1 MKMFLSLLTILIILI
16 MKHAYALPETIEIK
30 VDASKGLGSA
40 PDLFSSSIWIVKA
53 NNRHN
58 IERFFK
64 DNHPKT
70 IQFTFD
76 LFLPKTK
83 SFEDYKQKFKNEFFH
98 PSGIPYFLVQKAKEA
113 DAELIVG
120 FDPFTMPAW
129 LSLRQGDLSSAFTH
143 ESWWTIEQLSPP
155 RDYQRWGEVVS
166 FALSFLRN
174 ELGVKKLGFYVG
186 HEPNWLWM
194 GTEESLFKYYEA
206 AARSA
211 KSVSS
216 EIKVG
221 GLGPWSLTAKKEG
234 ADFEG
239 ITPAVVELA
248 KKEGG
253 WENPK
258 GDPLLKSFIEYV
270 SKNKVPL
277 DFINWHSF
285 THNPR
290 QFVSD
295 GETVSRWLKEKNLD
309 NVRIYI
315 SDWAYW
321 AGWPYPD
328 DYLDTEETAAE
339 AITALFSMWKGG
351 VDWHGHDFDIQ
362 VDAHEDSRRKERQ
375 NAEFIGD
382 WPLFTKHGIIKPVYN
397 AFKALTLVTA
407 PEGEKIPEML
417 SVESS
422 TDDIVAISTMKD
434 DGIYLLLSNF
444 VPKQERLRTYIARL
458 LLEKS
463 GFTPEEINWIKE
475 CIQEGR
481 KEKKKDALLSCKD
494 QFIAKLNDAQKIETA
509 EFLINTYL
517 RFHKKSS
524 FADVPGYFQ
533 EASSHLKYPETKK
546 IASELLDTLK
556 KTASSKQ
563 LKIDFTN
570 ISFSPSTYAMVYTI
584 DSNHSN
590 ACRLNKKT
598 EPSSTDTLCGIG
610 GMVDKAVW
618 QANADANKYAQKKLE
633 DFLLAKGYSTKHL
646 EILRENIRLA
656 KNKRNWKELFNQLT
670 KKGFQRKDI
679 EMGVRKLKV
688 VRQNYLREQI
698 DKINEWK
705 EISLEESKKTET
717 VNVTKNTATLDMS
730 MEPNSVLLIILNKK

>member
-1 MKMFLSLLTILIILI
+1 MKIFLSLLTILIVLTV
-16 MKHAYALPETIEIK
+16 KPFYTFSETIEMK
-30 VDASKGLGSA
+30 VDAAKGLGPV

-64 DNHPKT
+64 DNHPKA

-83 SFEDYKQKFKNEFFH
+83 SLEDYKQKFKNEFFH
-98 PSGIPYFLVQKAKEA
+98 PSGIPYLVVQKAKEA

-120 FDPFTMPAW
+120 FDPFTIPAW
-129 LSLRQGDLSSAFTH
+129 LSLRQGDKRPAFTH

-155 RDYQRWGEVVS
+155 RDFKLWGEVVG

-174 ELGVKKLGFYVG
+174 ELGVKKLGFFVG

-194 GTEESLFKYYEA
+194 GTEESLFQYYEA

-211 KSVSS
+211 KNVSS

-239 ITPAVVELA
+239 ITPAIGDLA

-253 WENPK
+253 WKNPK
-258 GDPLLKSFIEYV
+258 GEPLLKSFIEYV
-270 SKNKVPL
+270 AKNNVPL

-285 THNPR
+285 THNSR
-290 QFVSD
+290 QLVSD
-295 GETVSRWLKEKNLD
+295 GKTVSQWLKEKNLD

-328 DYLDTEETAAE
+328 DYLDTEETASE
-339 AITALFSMWKGG
+339 AITALFHMWEGG

-362 VDAHEDSRRKERQ
+362 VDAHENSRRKERR

-397 AFKALTLVTA
+397 SFKALTMATK
-407 PEGEKIPEML
+407 PDGEKIPEL
-417 SVESS
+417 LRVESS
-422 TDDIVAISTMKD
+422 ADDIIAISTMKD
-434 DGIYLLLSNF
+434 DGIYVLLSNF
-444 VPKQERLRTYIARL
+444 APRQARLRSTVTKL

-463 GFTPEEINWIKE
+463 GFSPEEINWLKE
-475 CIQEGR
+475 CIQEGKKSKR
-481 KEKKKDALLSCKD
+481 KDTLLACKD
-494 QFIAKLNDAQKIETA
+494 QFIARVKDGQKTEVV
-509 EFLINTYL
+509 EFLANIYSHLQKKPSMEGVLTYL
-517 RFHKKSS
+517 GEVSS
-524 FADVPGYFQ
+524 NA
-533 EASSHLKYPETKK
+533 KYPQTKI
-546 IASELLDTLK
+546 IASELSDTLK
-556 KTASSKQ
+556 RTSSNKS
-563 LKIDFTN
+563 LKIDFAN
-570 ISFSPSTYAMVYTI
+570 LSFSPSAQATVYTI
-584 DSNHSN
+584 DSNNSN
-590 ACRLNKKT
+590 ACKLNKKT

-618 QANADANKYAQKKLE
+618 QANADANTYAQKNLE
-633 DFLLAKGYSTKHL
+633 DFLLSKGYSTKHL
-646 EILRENIRLA
+646 EILREKIRTA
-656 KNKRNWKELFNQLT
+656 KNKGNLKELFDQLT
-670 KKGFQRKDI
+670 KKGFQKKDI
-679 EMGVRKLKV
+679 ALGFRKLKAI
-688 VRQNYLREQI
+688 RQNYLREQI

-705 EISLEESKKTET
+705 EISLEGSKET
-717 VNVTKNTATLDMS
+717 TAVNVTKDTATLNIS
-730 MEPNSVLLIILNKK
+730 MEPNSVRLIILGKK

>member
-1 MKMFLSLLTILIILI
+1 MKIFLSLLTILIVLTV
-16 MKHAYALPETIEIK
+16 KPFYTFSETIEMK
-30 VDASKGLGSA
+30 VDAAKGLGPV

-64 DNHPKT
+64 DNHPKA

-83 SFEDYKQKFKNEFFH
+83 SLEDYKQKFKNEFFH
-98 PSGIPYFLVQKAKEA
+98 PSGIPYLVVQKAKEA

-120 FDPFTMPAW
+120 FDPFTIPAW
-129 LSLRQGDLSSAFTH
+129 LSLRQGDKRPAFTH

-155 RDYQRWGEVVS
+155 RDFKLWGEVVG

-174 ELGVKKLGFYVG
+174 ELGVKKLGFFVG

-194 GTEESLFKYYEA
+194 GTEESLFQYYEA

-211 KSVSS
+211 KNVSS

-239 ITPAVVELA
+239 STPAIGDLA

-253 WENPK
+253 WKNPK
-258 GDPLLKSFIEYV
+258 GEPLLKSFIEYV
-270 SKNKVPL
+270 AKNNVPL

-285 THNPR
+285 THNSR
-290 QFVSD
+290 QLVSD
-295 GETVSRWLKEKNLD
+295 GKTVSQWLKEKNLD

-328 DYLDTEETAAE
+328 DYLDTEETASE
-339 AITALFSMWKGG
+339 AITALFHMWEGG

-362 VDAHEDSRRKERQ
+362 VDAHENSRRKERR

-397 AFKALTLVTA
+397 SFKALTMATK
-407 PEGEKIPEML
+407 PDGEKIPEL
-417 SVESS
+417 LRVESS
-422 TDDIVAISTMKD
+422 ADDIIAISTMKD
-434 DGIYLLLSNF
+434 DGIYVLLSNF
-444 VPKQERLRTYIARL
+444 APRQARLRSTVTKL

-463 GFTPEEINWIKE
+463 GFSPEEINWLKE
-475 CIQEGR
+475 CIQEGKKSKR
-481 KEKKKDALLSCKD
+481 KDTLLACKD
-494 QFIAKLNDAQKIETA
+494 QFIARVKDGQKTEVV
-509 EFLINTYL
+509 EFLANIYSHLQKKPSMEGVLTYL
-517 RFHKKSS
+517 GEVSS
-524 FADVPGYFQ
+524 NA
-533 EASSHLKYPETKK
+533 KYPQTKI
-546 IASELLDTLK
+546 IASELSDTLK
-556 KTASSKQ
+556 RTSSNKS
-563 LKIDFTN
+563 LKIDFAN
-570 ISFSPSTYAMVYTI
+570 LSFSPSAQATVYTI
-584 DSNHSN
+584 DSNNSN
-590 ACRLNKKT
+590 ACKLNKKT

-618 QANADANKYAQKKLE
+618 QANADANTYAQKNLE
-633 DFLLAKGYSTKHL
+633 DFLLSKGYSTKHL
-646 EILRENIRLA
+646 EILREKIRTA
-656 KNKRNWKELFNQLT
+656 KNKGNLKELFDQLT
-670 KKGFQRKDI
+670 KKGFQKKDI
-679 EMGVRKLKV
+679 ALGFRKLKAI
-688 VRQNYLREQI
+688 RQNYLREQI

-705 EISLEESKKTET
+705 EISLEGSKET
-717 VNVTKNTATLDMS
+717 AAVNVTKDTATLNIS
-730 MEPNSVLLIILNKK
+730 MEPNSVRLIILGKK

>member
-1 MKMFLSLLTILIILI
+1 MKIFLSLLTILIVLTV
-16 MKHAYALPETIEIK
+16 KPFYTFSETIEMK
-30 VDASKGLGSA
+30 VDAAKGLGPV

-64 DNHPKT
+64 DNHPKA

-83 SFEDYKQKFKNEFFH
+83 SLEDYKQKFKNEFFH
-98 PSGIPYFLVQKAKEA
+98 PSGIPYLVVQKAKEA

-120 FDPFTMPAW
+120 FDPFTIPAW
-129 LSLRQGDLSSAFTH
+129 LSLRQGDKRPAFTH

-155 RDYQRWGEVVS
+155 RDFKLWGEVVG

-174 ELGVKKLGFYVG
+174 ELGVKKLGFFVG

-194 GTEESLFKYYEA
+194 GTEESLFQYYEA

-211 KSVSS
+211 KNVSS

-239 ITPAVVELA
+239 ITPAIGDLA

-253 WENPK
+253 WKNPK
-258 GDPLLKSFIEYV
+258 GEPLLKSFIEYV
-270 SKNKVPL
+270 AKNNVPL

-285 THNPR
+285 THNSR
-290 QFVSD
+290 QLVSD
-295 GETVSRWLKEKNLD
+295 GKTVSQWLKEKNLD

-328 DYLDTEETAAE
+328 DYLDTEETASE
-339 AITALFSMWKGG
+339 AITALFHMWEGG

-362 VDAHEDSRRKERQ
+362 VDAHENSRRKERR

-397 AFKALTLVTA
+397 SFKALTMATK
-407 PEGEKIPEML
+407 PDGEKIPEL
-417 SVESS
+417 LRVESS
-422 TDDIVAISTMKD
+422 ADDIIAISTMKD
-434 DGIYLLLSNF
+434 DGIYVLLSNF
-444 VPKQERLRTYIARL
+444 APRQARLRSTVTKL

-463 GFTPEEINWIKE
+463 GFSPEEINWLKE
-475 CIQEGR
+475 CIQEGKKSKR
-481 KEKKKDALLSCKD
+481 KDTLLACKD
-494 QFIAKLNDAQKIETA
+494 QFIARVKDGQKTEVV
-509 EFLINTYL
+509 EFLANIYSHLQKKPSMEGVLTYL
-517 RFHKKSS
+517 GEVSS
-524 FADVPGYFQ
+524 NA
-533 EASSHLKYPETKK
+533 KYPQTKI
-546 IASELLDTLK
+546 IASELSDTLK
-556 KTASSKQ
+556 RTSSNKS
-563 LKIDFTN
+563 LKIDFAN
-570 ISFSPSTYAMVYTI
+570 LSFSPSAQATVYTI
-584 DSNHSN
+584 DSNNSN
-590 ACRLNKKT
+590 ACKLNKKT

-618 QANADANKYAQKKLE
+618 QANADANTYAQKNLE
-633 DFLLAKGYSTKHL
+633 DFLLSKGYSTKHL
-646 EILRENIRLA
+646 EILREKIRTA
-656 KNKRNWKELFNQLT
+656 KNKGNLKELFDQLT
-670 KKGFQRKDI
+670 KKGFQKKDI
-679 EMGVRKLKV
+679 ALGFRKLKAI
-688 VRQNYLREQI
+688 RQNYLREQI

-705 EISLEESKKTET
+705 EISLEGSKET
-717 VNVTKNTATLDMS
+717 AAVNVTKDTATLNIS
-730 MEPNSVLLIILNKK
+730 MEPNSVRLIILGKK

>member
-1 MKMFLSLLTILIILI
+1 MKIFLSLLTILIVLTV
-16 MKHAYALPETIEIK
+16 KPFYTFSETIEMK
-30 VDASKGLGSA
+30 VDAAKGLGPV

-64 DNHPKT
+64 DNHPKA

-83 SFEDYKQKFKNEFFH
+83 SLEDYKQKFKNEFFH
-98 PSGIPYFLVQKAKEA
+98 PSGIPYLVVQKAKEA

-120 FDPFTMPAW
+120 FDPFTIPAW
-129 LSLRQGDLSSAFTH
+129 LSLRQGDKRPAFTH

-155 RDYQRWGEVVS
+155 RDFKLWGEVVG

-174 ELGVKKLGFYVG
+174 ELGVKKLGFFVG

-194 GTEESLFKYYEA
+194 GTEESLFQYYEA

-211 KSVSS
+211 KNVSS

-239 ITPAVVELA
+239 ITPAIGDLA

-253 WENPK
+253 WKNPK
-258 GDPLLKSFIEYV
+258 GEPLLKSFIEYV
-270 SKNKVPL
+270 AKNNVPL

-285 THNPR
+285 THNSR
-290 QFVSD
+290 QLVSD
-295 GETVSRWLKEKNLD
+295 GKTVSQWLKEKNLD

-328 DYLDTEETAAE
+328 DYLDTEETASE
-339 AITALFSMWKGG
+339 AITALFHMWEGG

-362 VDAHEDSRRKERQ
+362 VDAHENSRRKERR

-397 AFKALTLVTA
+397 SFKALTMATK
-407 PEGEKIPEML
+407 PDGEKIPEL
-417 SVESS
+417 LRVESS
-422 TDDIVAISTMKD
+422 ADDIIAISTMKD
-434 DGIYLLLSNF
+434 DGIYVLLSNF
-444 VPKQERLRTYIARL
+444 APRQARLRSTVTKL

-463 GFTPEEINWIKE
+463 GFSPEEINWLKE
-475 CIQEGR
+475 CIQEGKKSKR
-481 KEKKKDALLSCKD
+481 KDTLLSCKD
-494 QFIAKLNDAQKIETA
+494 QFIARVKDGQKTEVV
-509 EFLINTYL
+509 EFLANIY
-517 RFHKKSS
+517 
-524 FADVPGYFQ
+524 
-533 EASSHLKYPETKK
+533 SHLQKKPSMEGIFAYLGEVSSNAKYPQTKI
-546 IASELLDTLK
+546 IASELSDTLK
-556 KTASSKQ
+556 RTSSNKS

-570 ISFSPSTYAMVYTI
+570 LSFSPSAQASVYTI
-584 DSNHSN
+584 DSNNSN
-590 ACRLNKKT
+590 ACKLNKKT

-610 GMVDKAVW
+610 GKVDKAVW
-618 QANADANKYAQKKLE
+618 QANADANTYAQKNLE
-633 DFLLAKGYSTKHL
+633 DFLLSKGYSTKHL
-646 EILRENIRLA
+646 EILREKIRLA
-656 KNKRNWKELFNQLT
+656 KNKGNLKELFDQLT
-670 KKGFQRKDI
+670 KKGFQKKRYSIGVQEI
-679 EMGVRKLKV
+679 ES
-688 VRQNYLREQI
+688 N
-698 DKINEWK
+698 
-705 EISLEESKKTET
+705 
-717 VNVTKNTATLDMS
+717 
-730 MEPNSVLLIILNKK
+730 

>member
-1 MKMFLSLLTILIILI
+1 MKIFLSLLTILIVLTV
-16 MKHAYALPETIEIK
+16 KPFYTFSETIEMK
-30 VDASKGLGSA
+30 VDAAKGLGPV

-64 DNHPKT
+64 DNHPKA

-83 SFEDYKQKFKNEFFH
+83 SLEDYKQKFKNEFFH
-98 PSGIPYFLVQKAKEA
+98 PSGIPYLVVQKAKEA

-120 FDPFTMPAW
+120 FDPFTIPAW
-129 LSLRQGDLSSAFTH
+129 LSLRQGDKRPAFTH

-155 RDYQRWGEVVS
+155 RDFKLWGEVVG

-174 ELGVKKLGFYVG
+174 ELGVKKLGFFVG

-194 GTEESLFKYYEA
+194 GTEESLFQYYEA

-211 KSVSS
+211 KNVSS

-239 ITPAVVELA
+239 ITPAIGDLA

-253 WENPK
+253 WKNPK
-258 GDPLLKSFIEYV
+258 GEPLLKSFIEYV
-270 SKNKVPL
+270 AKNNVPL

-285 THNPR
+285 THNSR
-290 QFVSD
+290 QLVSD
-295 GETVSRWLKEKNLD
+295 GKTVSQWLKEKNLD

-328 DYLDTEETAAE
+328 DYLDTEETASE
-339 AITALFSMWKGG
+339 AITALFHMWEGG

-362 VDAHEDSRRKERQ
+362 VDAHENSRRKERR

-397 AFKALTLVTA
+397 SFKALTMATK
-407 PEGEKIPEML
+407 PDGEKIPEL
-417 SVESS
+417 LRVESS
-422 TDDIVAISTMKD
+422 ADDIIAISTMKD
-434 DGIYLLLSNF
+434 DGIYVLLSNF
-444 VPKQERLRTYIARL
+444 APRQARLRSTVTKL

-463 GFTPEEINWIKE
+463 GFSPEEINWLKE
-475 CIQEGR
+475 CIQEGKKSKR
-481 KEKKKDALLSCKD
+481 KDTLLACKD
-494 QFIAKLNDAQKIETA
+494 QFIARVKDGQKTEVV
-509 EFLINTYL
+509 EFLANIYSHLQKKPSMEGVLTYL
-517 RFHKKSS
+517 GEVSS
-524 FADVPGYFQ
+524 NA
-533 EASSHLKYPETKK
+533 KYPQTKI
-546 IASELLDTLK
+546 IASELSDTLK
-556 KTASSKQ
+556 RTSFNKS
-563 LKIDFTN
+563 LKIDFAN
-570 ISFSPSTYAMVYTI
+570 LSFSPSAQATVYTI
-584 DSNHSN
+584 DSNNSN
-590 ACRLNKKT
+590 ACKLNKKT

-618 QANADANKYAQKKLE
+618 QANADANTYAQKNLE
-633 DFLLAKGYSTKHL
+633 DFLLSKGYSTKHL
-646 EILRENIRLA
+646 EILREKIRTA
-656 KNKRNWKELFNQLT
+656 KNKGNLKELFDQLT
-670 KKGFQRKDI
+670 KKGFQKKDI
-679 EMGVRKLKV
+679 ALGFRKLKAI
-688 VRQNYLREQI
+688 RQNYLREQI

-705 EISLEESKKTET
+705 EISLEGSKET
-717 VNVTKNTATLDMS
+717 AAVNVTKDTATLNIS
-730 MEPNSVLLIILNKK
+730 MEPNSVRLIILGKK

>member
-1 MKMFLSLLTILIILI
+1 MKIFLSLLTILIVLTV
-16 MKHAYALPETIEIK
+16 KPFYTFSETIEMK
-30 VDASKGLGSA
+30 VNAAKGLGPV

-64 DNHPKT
+64 DNHPKA

-83 SFEDYKQKFKNEFFH
+83 SLEDYKQKFKNEFFH
-98 PSGIPYFLVQKAKEA
+98 PSGIPYLVVQKAKEA

-120 FDPFTMPAW
+120 FDPFTIPAW
-129 LSLRQGDLSSAFTH
+129 LSLRQGDKRPAFTH

-155 RDYQRWGEVVS
+155 RDFKLWGEVVG

-174 ELGVKKLGFYVG
+174 ELGVKKLGFFVG

-194 GTEESLFKYYEA
+194 GTEESLFQYYEA

-211 KSVSS
+211 KNVSS

-239 ITPAVVELA
+239 ITPAIGDLA

-253 WENPK
+253 WKNPK
-258 GDPLLKSFIEYV
+258 GEPLLKSFIEYV
-270 SKNKVPL
+270 AKNNVPL

-285 THNPR
+285 THNSR
-290 QFVSD
+290 QLVSD
-295 GETVSRWLKEKNLD
+295 GKTVSQWLKEKNLD

-328 DYLDTEETAAE
+328 DYLDTEETASE
-339 AITALFSMWKGG
+339 AITALFHMWEGG

-362 VDAHEDSRRKERQ
+362 VDAHENSRRKERR

-397 AFKALTLVTA
+397 SFKALTMATK
-407 PEGEKIPEML
+407 PDGEKIPEL
-417 SVESS
+417 LRVESS
-422 TDDIVAISTMKD
+422 ADDIIAISTMKD
-434 DGIYLLLSNF
+434 DGIYVLLSNF
-444 VPKQERLRTYIARL
+444 APRQARLRSTVTKL

-463 GFTPEEINWIKE
+463 GFSPEEINWLKE
-475 CIQEGR
+475 CIQEGKKSKR
-481 KEKKKDALLSCKD
+481 KDTLLACKD
-494 QFIAKLNDAQKIETA
+494 QFIARVKDGQKTEVV
-509 EFLINTYL
+509 EFLANIYSHLQKKPSMEGVLTYL
-517 RFHKKSS
+517 GEVSS
-524 FADVPGYFQ
+524 NA
-533 EASSHLKYPETKK
+533 KYPQTKI
-546 IASELLDTLK
+546 IASELSDTLK
-556 KTASSKQ
+556 RTSSNKS
-563 LKIDFTN
+563 LKIDFAN
-570 ISFSPSTYAMVYTI
+570 LSFSPSAQATVYTI
-584 DSNHSN
+584 DSNNSN
-590 ACRLNKKT
+590 ACKLNKKT

-618 QANADANKYAQKKLE
+618 QANADANTYAQKNLE
-633 DFLLAKGYSTKHL
+633 DFLLSKGYSTKHL
-646 EILRENIRLA
+646 EILREKIRTA
-656 KNKRNWKELFNQLT
+656 KNKGNLKELFDQLT
-670 KKGFQRKDI
+670 KKGFQKKDI
-679 EMGVRKLKV
+679 ALGFRKLKAI
-688 VRQNYLREQI
+688 RQNYLREQI

-705 EISLEESKKTET
+705 EISLEGSKET
-717 VNVTKNTATLDMS
+717 TAVNVTKDTATLNIS
-730 MEPNSVLLIILNKK
+730 MEPNSVRLIILGKK

>member
-1 MKMFLSLLTILIILI
+1 MKIFLSLLTILIVLI
-16 MKHAYALPETIEIK
+16 VKPFYIFSETIEMK
-30 VDASKGLGSA
+30 VDAAKGLGPV

-64 DNHPKT
+64 DNHPKA

-83 SFEDYKQKFKNEFFH
+83 SLEDYKQKFKNEFFH
-98 PSGIPYFLVQKAKEA
+98 PSGIPYLVVQKAKEA

-120 FDPFTMPAW
+120 FDPFTIPAW
-129 LSLRQGDLSSAFTH
+129 LSLRQGDKRPAFTH

-155 RDYQRWGEVVS
+155 RDFKLWGEVVG

-174 ELGVKKLGFYVG
+174 ELGVKKLGFFVG

-194 GTEESLFKYYEA
+194 GTEESLFQYYEA

-211 KSVSS
+211 KNVSS

-221 GLGPWSLTAKKEG
+221 GLGPWSLMAKKEG

-239 ITPAVVELA
+239 ITPAIGDLA

-253 WENPK
+253 WKNPK

-270 SKNKVPL
+270 SKNNVPL

-285 THNPR
+285 THNSR
-290 QFVSD
+290 QLVSD
-295 GETVSRWLKEKNLD
+295 GKTVSQWLKEKNLD

-328 DYLDTEETAAE
+328 DYLDTEETASE
-339 AITALFSMWKGG
+339 AITALFHMWEGG

-362 VDAHEDSRRKERQ
+362 VDAHENSRRKERR

-397 AFKALTLVTA
+397 SFKALTMATK
-407 PEGEKIPEML
+407 PDGEKIPEL
-417 SVESS
+417 LRVESS
-422 TDDIVAISTMKD
+422 ADDIVAISTMKD
-434 DGIYLLLSNF
+434 DGIYVLLSNF
-444 VPKQERLRTYIARL
+444 SPRQARLRSSVTKL

-463 GFTPEEINWIKE
+463 GFSPEEINWLKE
-475 CIQEGR
+475 CIQEGKKSKR
-481 KEKKKDALLSCKD
+481 KDTLLSCKD
-494 QFIAKLNDAQKIETA
+494 QFIARVKDDQKIEVV
-509 EFLINTYL
+509 EFLANIYSHLQKKPSMERILTYL
-517 RFHKKSS
+517 GEVSS
-524 FADVPGYFQ
+524 NA
-533 EASSHLKYPETKK
+533 KYPQTKI
-546 IASELLDTLK
+546 IASELSDTLK
-556 KTASSKQ
+556 RTSSNKS
-563 LKIDFTN
+563 LKIDFAN
-570 ISFSPSTYAMVYTI
+570 LSFSPSAQAIVYTI
-584 DSNHSN
+584 DSNNSN
-590 ACRLNKKT
+590 ACKLNKKT

-618 QANADANKYAQKKLE
+618 QANADANKYAQKSLE
-633 DFLLAKGYSTKHL
+633 DFLLSKGYSTKHL
-646 EILRENIRLA
+646 EILREKIRTA
-656 KNKRNWKELFNQLT
+656 KNKGNLKELFDQLT
-670 KKGFQRKDI
+670 KKGFQKKDI
-679 EMGVRKLKV
+679 ALGFRKLKTI
-688 VRQNYLREQI
+688 RQNYLREQI
-698 DKINEWK
+698 DEINEWK
-705 EISLEESKKTET
+705 EISLEGSKET
-717 VNVTKNTATLDMS
+717 TAVNVTKDTATLNIS
-730 MEPNSVLLIILNKK
+730 MEPNSVCLIILGKK